1 VEIMA
6 MSPSEP
12 EQVHEDGGSPAAAEH
27 LPDSA
32 PRARM
37 APAEALE
44 RLRRGETLQ
53 HVRIDRLR
61 FQGDFPLPVRLVNV
75 TLVQPQFDGAAFAAE
90 VVFSRCII
98 DRPHFNRPTA
108 FGDDFSLAQSTLVF
122 VRLRNVTVKGKLA
135 CDNVVSRGQLMIANS
150 RFEGPVRFWE
160 AQFRGWVELKE
171 TEFAQELD
179 LRSIH
184 ADQGFLMTRCK
195 CAGDVLFRGAT
206 VCKKWDGTG
215 SRFEKL
221 LDFSKAKL
229 NDFVYLEAVEQ
240 GQRQRFAFANAVA
253 DRLLVRTAQLEDRLA
268 SELTGNHELAMR
280 EYALLKRCFAVLHRF
295 DEEDWAYYRFKV
307 NQRRSRPRS
316 WSRPWTKVGQFFDWL
331 LLDHGCGYG
340 TNPYR
345 AVRAAFLIIVLFGLI
360 YAADVR
366 SLPIT
371 KAPFEGGNET
381 LLNRG
386 ALGLMTSIS
395 VFTAGLGSIR
405 DAAHGIM
412 IVPLCAEA
420 LLGTLLWG
428 LFIVAFSRKV
438 IR

>member
-1 VEIMA
+1 MF
-6 MSPSEP
+6 PSEP
-12 EQVHEDGGSPAAAEH
+12 EQLHEEGGGPSPTEP
-27 LPDSA
+27 LPDDP
-32 PRARM
+32 PRTRM

-44 RLRRGETLQ
+44 RLRRGEALEN
-53 HVRIDRLR
+53 VRIDRLR
-61 FQGDFPLPVRLVNV
+61 FKGDFPLPVRLVNV
-75 TLVQPQFDGAAFAAE
+75 HLVQPQFDGAAFAAE
-90 VVFSRCII
+90 VSFTRCTL
-98 DRPHFNRPTA
+98 DRPYFNHATSFA
-108 FGDDFSLAQSTLVF
+108 DDLCLSRSTLLF
-122 VRLRNVTVKGKLA
+122 TRLRNVTVKGKLA
-135 CDNVVSRGQLMIANS
+135 CDNIVARGQLLIANS

-160 AQFRGWVELKE
+160 AQFRGWVELKQS
-171 TEFAQELD
+171 EFVQELD
-179 LRSIH
+179 MRSIH
-184 ADQGFLMTRCK
+184 ADQGFLMTRCQ

-206 VCKKWDGTG
+206 VSKKWDGGG

-229 NDFVYLEAVEQ
+229 NDFVYLEGIEQ

-268 SELTGNHELAMR
+268 SELTGDHELAMR
-280 EYALLKRCFAVLHRF
+280 EYALLKRCFASLHRF

-316 WSRPWTKVGQFFDWL
+316 WARPWTKAGQFFDWL

-345 AVRAAFLIIVLFGLI
+345 AVGAAFLIIVLFGLV
-360 YAADVR
+360 YAADVT
-366 SLPIT
+366 SLPLD
-371 KAPFEGGNET
+371 KAPFEGGKES
-381 LLNRG
+381 LLNRV
-386 ALGLMTSIS
+386 ALGLMTSVS
-395 VFTAGLGSIR
+395 VFTSGLGSLR
-405 DAAHGIM
+405 ESAHGAM
-412 IVPLCAEA
+412 IIPLAAEA

>member
-1 VEIMA
+1 

-12 EQVHEDGGSPAAAEH
+12 EHLHEEGAPVAAEH
-27 LPDSA
+27 VPEAA

-37 APAEALE
+37 SPAEALE

-53 HVRIDRLR
+53 NVRIDRLR
-61 FQGDFPLPVRLVNV
+61 FKGDFPLPVRLVNV
-75 TLVQPQFDGAAFAAE
+75 HLIQPEFDGAAFAAE
-90 VVFSRCII
+90 VSMARCTI
-98 DRPHFNRPTA
+98 DRPRFNRPTTVA
-108 FGDDFSLAQSTLVF
+108 EDFCLAHSTLVF
-122 VRLRNVTVKGKLA
+122 VRVRNLTVKGKLA
-135 CDNVVSRGQLMIANS
+135 CDNVVSRGQFHIANS

-171 TEFAQELD
+171 SEFVQELD

-184 ADQGFLMTRCK
+184 AEQGFLMTRCR

-206 VCKKWDGTG
+206 VGKKWDGGG

-229 NDFVYLEAVEQ
+229 NDFVYLEGIEQ

-268 SELTGNHELAMR
+268 SELTGDHELAMR
-280 EYALLKRCFAVLHRF
+280 EYALLKRCFASLHRF

-316 WSRPWTKVGQFFDWL
+316 WARIWTKLGQFFDWL

-345 AVRAAFLIIVLFGLI
+345 AVRAAVLIMVLFGLI
-360 YAADVR
+360 YASDVA
-366 SLPIT
+366 SLPVS
-371 KAPFEGGNET
+371 KPPFEGGSET
-381 LLNRG
+381 LLNRVS
-386 ALGLMTSIS
+386 LGLLTSVA
-395 VFTAGLGSIR
+395 VFTSGLGSIR
-405 DAAHGIM
+405 EAAHGVMM
-412 IVPLCAEA
+412 IPLAAEA
-420 LLGTLLWG
+420 MLGTLLWG

>member
-1 VEIMA
+1 

-12 EQVHEDGGSPAAAEH
+12 EHLHEEGGAPASTEH
-27 LPDSA
+27 LPDA
-32 PRARM
+32 TPRVRLD
-37 APAEALE
+37 PEEALE
-44 RLRRGETLQ
+44 RVRRGETLQ
-53 HVRIDRLR
+53 NVRIERLCFR
-61 FQGDFPLPVRLVNV
+61 GEFPLPVRLVNV
-75 TLVQPQFDGAAFAAE
+75 YLIQPQFDGAAFAAE
-90 VVFSRCII
+90 VAFVRCAI
-98 DRPHFNRPTA
+98 DRPRFNRSTKFA
-108 FGDDFSLAQSTLVF
+108 GDFCLSHSTLVN

-135 CDNVVSRGQLMIANS
+135 CENVVTRGQLLITNS
-150 RFEGPVRFWE
+150 HFEGPIRFWE
-160 AQFRGWVELKE
+160 AQFRGWVEFKDCEIHKE
-171 TEFAQELD
+171 AD

-184 ADQGFLMTRCK
+184 AEQGFILTRCK
-195 CAGDVLFRGAT
+195 CHGDVLFRGAT
-206 VCKKWDGTG
+206 VSKKWDGHG
-215 SRFEKL
+215 SRFEAL

-229 NDFVYLEAVEQ
+229 NDFVYLENIEQ

-253 DRLLVRTAQLEDRLA
+253 DRLLIRTAQLEDRLA
-268 SELTGNHELAMR
+268 SELTGDHELAMR
-280 EYALLKRCFAVLHRF
+280 EYALLKRCFAALHRF

-307 NQRRSRPRS
+307 NQRQSRPRS
-316 WSRPWTKVGQFFDWL
+316 WARIWTRAGQFFDWL

-345 AVRAAFLIIVLFGLI
+345 AVRAGFLIIVVFGLI
-360 YAADVR
+360 YATNVD
-366 SLPIT
+366 SLPIQ
-371 KAPFEGGNET
+371 KAPFEGDKET

-386 ALGLMTSIS
+386 ALGLMTSVS

-412 IVPLCAEA
+412 IVPLAAEA

>member
-1 VEIMA
+1 

-12 EQVHEDGGSPAAAEH
+12 EQVQEEDGAPGTAGQAPEAH
-27 LPDSA
+27 

-37 APAEALE
+37 TPAEALE
-44 RLRRGETLQ
+44 RLRRGETLRN
-53 HVRIDRLR
+53 VRIDRLR
-61 FQGDFPLPVRLVNV
+61 FKGDFALPVRLVNV
-75 TLVQPQFDGAAFAAE
+75 YLSQPQFDGAAFAAE
-90 VVFSRCII
+90 VAFTRCTL
-98 DRPHFNRPTA
+98 DRPQFHRPTA
-108 FGDDFSLAQSTLVF
+108 FADDFCLAQSTLVF
-122 VRLRNVTVKGKLA
+122 VRLRDVTVKGRLA
-135 CDNVVSRGQLMIANS
+135 CDNVVTRGQLVIANS

-160 AQFRGWVELKE
+160 AQFRGWVEVKE
-171 TEFAQELD
+171 SEFGQDID

-184 ADQGFLMTRCK
+184 ADQGIVMTGCK

-215 SRFEKL
+215 TRFEKL

-229 NDFVYLEAVEQ
+229 NDFVYLEGIEQ

-268 SELTGNHELAMR
+268 SELTGDHELAMR
-280 EYALLKRCFAVLHRF
+280 EYALLKRCFASLHRF

-307 NQRRSRPRS
+307 NQRRGRPRS
-316 WSRPWTKVGQFFDWL
+316 WARVWTKAGQFFDWL

-345 AVRAAFLIIVLFGLI
+345 AVRAGFLIIVLFGLI
-360 YAADVR
+360 YAADVK

-371 KAPFEGGNET
+371 TPPFEGGNDT
-381 LLNRG
+381 LLNRL
-386 ALGLMTSIS
+386 ALGLMTSVS

-405 DAAHGIM
+405 EAAHGIM
-412 IVPLCAEA
+412 IVPLAAEA

>member
-1 VEIMA
+1 
-6 MSPSEP
+6 MSPSES
-12 EQVHEDGGSPAAAEH
+12 EQLHEEGGTPDAAEA
-27 LPDSA
+27 LPDA
-32 PRARM
+32 PPRARM

-44 RLRRGETLQ
+44 RLRRGEALEN
-53 HVRIDRLR
+53 VRIDRLR
-61 FQGDFPLPVRLVNV
+61 FKGDFPLPVRLVNV
-75 TLVQPQFDGAAFAAE
+75 CLVQPQFDGAAFAAE
-90 VVFSRCII
+90 VSFTRCTI
-98 DRPHFNRPTA
+98 DRPYFNHATS
-108 FGDDFSLAQSTLVF
+108 FGDDLCLSRSTLIF
-122 VRLRNVTVKGKLA
+122 TRLRNVTVKGKLA
-135 CDNVVSRGQLMIANS
+135 CDNILARGQLLIANS

-171 TEFAQELD
+171 SEFAQELD

-206 VCKKWDGTG
+206 VSKKWDGGG
-215 SRFEKL
+215 SRFERL

-229 NDFVYLEAVEQ
+229 NDFVYLEGIEQ

-268 SELTGNHELAMR
+268 SELTGDHEVAMR
-280 EYALLKRCFAVLHRF
+280 EYALLKRCFASLHRF

-316 WSRPWTKVGQFFDWL
+316 WAHPWTKAGQFFDWL

-345 AVRAAFLIIVLFGLI
+345 AVRAAFLIIVLFGLV
-360 YAADVR
+360 YAADVT
-366 SLPIT
+366 SLPLDR
-371 KAPFEGGNET
+371 APFEGGKES
-381 LLNRG
+381 LLNRV
-386 ALGLMTSIS
+386 ALGLMTSVS
-395 VFTAGLGSIR
+395 VFTSGLGSLR
-405 DAAHGIM
+405 ESAHGAM
-412 IVPLCAEA
+412 IVPLGAEA

>member
-1 VEIMA
+1 MEMIV

-12 EQVHEDGGSPAAAEH
+12 EPVHEEGAAPAAAEH
-27 LPDSA
+27 VPDA
-32 PRARM
+32 PPRARM

-44 RLRRGETLQ
+44 RLRRGETLEN
-53 HVRIDRLR
+53 VRIDRLR
-61 FQGDFPLPVRLVNV
+61 FKGDFALPVRLVNV
-75 TLVQPQFDGAAFAAE
+75 YLIQPQFDGANFVSE
-90 VVFSRCII
+90 VSFTRCTL
-98 DRPHFNRPTA
+98 DRPFFNRPTA
-108 FGDDFSLAQSTLVF
+108 FADDLCLSHSTLVF
-122 VRLRNVTVKGKLA
+122 VRLRNLTVKGKLS
-135 CDNVVSRGQLMIANS
+135 CENVVARGQFVVAGS

-160 AQFRGWVELKE
+160 AQFRGWVELKGSA
-171 TEFAQELD
+171 FAQEID

-184 ADQGFLMTRCK
+184 AEQGLLMTRCK

-206 VCKKWDGTG
+206 VSKKWDGTG

-229 NDFVYLEAVEQ
+229 NDFVYLEGIEQ
-240 GQRQRFAFANAVA
+240 GPRQRFAFANAVA

-268 SELTGNHELAMR
+268 SELTGDHELAMR
-280 EYALLKRCFAVLHRF
+280 EYALLKRCFASLHRF

-307 NQRRSRPRS
+307 NQRRGRPRS
-316 WSRPWTKVGQFFDWL
+316 WLRVWTKAGQFFDWL

-345 AVRAAFLIIVLFGLI
+345 AVRAAFLIMVLFGLI

-366 SLPIT
+366 NLPADR
-371 KAPFEGGNET
+371 APFEGGSAT
-381 LLNRG
+381 LLNRV
-386 ALGLMTSIS
+386 ALGLMTSVA
-395 VFTAGLGSIR
+395 VFTSGLGSLR
-405 DAAHGIM
+405 EAHGWM
-412 IVPLCAEA
+412 IVPLAAEA
-420 LLGTLLWG
+420 MLGTLLWG

>member
-1 VEIMA
+1 

-12 EQVHEDGGSPAAAEH
+12 EHLHEEGGVPAGTEH
-27 LPDSA
+27 LPEA
-32 PRARM
+32 PPRARL
-37 APAEALE
+37 APEEALE

-53 HVRIDRLR
+53 NVRIDRLR
-61 FQGDFPLPVRLVNV
+61 FRGDFPLPVRLVNV
-75 TLVQPQFDGAAFAAE
+75 YLIQPQFDGAAFAAE
-90 VVFSRCII
+90 VSFSRCTI
-98 DRPHFNRPTA
+98 DRPHFNRATA
-108 FGDDFSLAQSTLVF
+108 FADDFCLSHSTLVF
-122 VRLRNVTVKGKLA
+122 VRLRNLTVKGKLA

-160 AQFRGWVELKE
+160 AQFRGWVEFKE
-171 TEFAQELD
+171 CEFAQELD

-184 ADQGFLMTRCK
+184 GEQGFIMTRCK
-195 CAGDVLFRGAT
+195 CRGDVLFRGAT
-206 VCKKWDGTG
+206 VSKKWDGQGT
-215 SRFEKL
+215 RFEKL

-229 NDFVYLEAVEQ
+229 NDFVYLEGIEQ
-240 GQRQRFAFANAVA
+240 GERQRFAFANAVA

-268 SELTGNHELAMR
+268 SELTGDHELAMR
-280 EYALLKRCFAVLHRF
+280 EYALLKRCFASLHRF

-307 NQRRSRPRS
+307 NQRQSRPRS
-316 WSRPWTKVGQFFDWL
+316 WLRVWTKAGQFFDWL

-345 AVRAAFLIIVLFGLI
+345 AVRAGFLIIVLFGLI
-360 YAADVR
+360 YAADVK
-366 SLPIT
+366 SLPID
-371 KAPFEGGNET
+371 KPPFEGPKEA
-381 LLNRG
+381 LLNRVG
-386 ALGLMTSIS
+386 IGLMTSVS

-405 DAAHGIM
+405 DAAHGVM
-412 IVPLCAEA
+412 IVPLAAEA